1 MLRQQHEEEA
11 AQWGRGRAGGRER
24 QQAGCQSK
32 RTKKKKELIRFR
44 DVAARNF
51 QGISVPHLLNVSFV
65 RGGRRGEREEGS
77 GQHFKLIMAL
87 FGAFPK

>member
-1 MLRQQHEEEA
+1 MLRQQREEEA
-11 AQWGRGRAGGRER
+11 AQRGRDRTGGRER

-51 QGISVPHLLNVSFV
+51 QGISVPHLLNVSFG
-65 RGGRRGEREEGS
+65 RGGWEKRGEGS